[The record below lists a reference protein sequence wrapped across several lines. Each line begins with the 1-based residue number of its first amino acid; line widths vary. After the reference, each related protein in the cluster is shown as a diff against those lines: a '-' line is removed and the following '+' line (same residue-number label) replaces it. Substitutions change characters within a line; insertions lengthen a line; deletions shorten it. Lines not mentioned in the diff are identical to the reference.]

1 MFRVHHLLSSG
12 YAGFAS
18 FASFAG
24 FAGFASQEICNFSE
38 WNFYV

>member
-38 WNFYV
+38 WNLYV

>member
-24 FAGFASQEICNFSE
+24 FASQEICNFSE